1 VTLAATT
8 LYPAYEARRAL
19 VRPAYHAAAAS
30 SALLRP
36 LSAVPPARLLRAF
49 AETLSALEVT
59 HRRPAY
65 GIDEIDLDGVSVAVE
80 EQIVAET
87 PFASLVRFSKAGGPG
102 GPPVLVLPG
111 LAGHFGT
118 LVRGTIRTMLS
129 DHDVHVA
136 DWHNA
141 RDVPVSAGPFGLD
154 EYVEHIIQFVRAMGP
169 GVHVVAVCQPTVA
182 TLAAAALMAEDQDA
196 AQPASLTLI
205 AGPVDARV
213 NPGPVNQ
220 FAERTSLEKLERT
233 VITRVPWP
241 HQGAGR
247 RVYPGFIQVLAFMRM
262 DPSRHMKAFHGLFTD
277 IALGNE
283 VEAARVSTFYDEYF
297 AVLDVAAD
305 FYLDTT
311 RVVFQDH
318 DLARGHMT
326 WRGRRVDPGHIRS
339 ALMTVEGELD
349 ELCCPGQTE
358 AAHGLCTGV
367 PKKRRRHHLQPGVG
381 HYGVFS
387 GSRFE
392 REIYPE
398 ISSFIAAEEA
408 RRSAAAPRS
417 G

>member
-1 VTLAATT
+1 
-8 LYPAYEARRAL
+8 LY
-19 VRPAYHAAAAS
+19 
-30 SALLRP
+30 
-36 LSAVPPARLLRAF
+36 RAF
-49 AETLSALEVT
+49 VETLSALEVT

-65 GIDEIDLDGVSVAVE
+65 GIDEIDLGGVPVAVE

-87 PFASLVRFSKAGGPG
+87 PFATLVRFSKAVGPA

-118 LVRGTIRTMLS
+118 LVRGTIRTMLP

-141 RDVPVSAGPFGLD
+141 RDVPVSAGRFGLD
-154 EYVEHIIQFVRAMGP
+154 EYVEHIMQFVRAIGQ

-182 TLAAAALMAEDQDA
+182 TLMAAALMAEDRDT

-220 FAERTSLEKLERT
+220 FAERTSLEKLERS

-241 HQGAGR
+241 HAGAGR

-262 DPSRHMKAFHGLFTD
+262 DPGRHIKAFQGLFTD
-277 IALGNE
+277 MALGNDAK
-283 VEAARVSTFYDEYF
+283 AARVSTFYDEYF

-305 FYLDTT
+305 FYLDTA
-311 RVVFQDH
+311 RAVFQDH
-318 DLARGHMT
+318 DLARGRMT
-326 WRGRRVDPGHIRS
+326 WRGRHVDPAKIRT

-358 AAHGLCTGV
+358 AAHGLCAGI
-367 PKKRRRHHLQPGVG
+367 PRKRRRHHLQPGVG

-398 ISSFIAAEEA
+398 IRSFIAAEEA
-408 RRSAAAPRS
+408 RRRMPAAPRA
-417 G
+417 